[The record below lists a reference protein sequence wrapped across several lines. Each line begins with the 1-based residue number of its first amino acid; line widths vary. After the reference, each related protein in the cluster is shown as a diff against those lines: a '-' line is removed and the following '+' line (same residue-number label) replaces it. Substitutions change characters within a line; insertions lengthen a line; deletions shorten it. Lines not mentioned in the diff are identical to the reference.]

1 MTKGHDSC
9 DVLVV
14 GAGASGAVL
23 ASRLSEDGHR
33 RVLLLEAGPDEP
45 ADEPGRQ
52 AIRDPNQPAIIPGLN
67 WRIRTQV
74 RADSAASTWDY
85 EAGKI
90 VGGSTSVNMVQALRG
105 LPADYDAWAEALDA
119 PAWSWAGVLPTFR
132 QLEDDPEGAAHLH
145 GRGGPIPIRRERKEN
160 LRPLQAAFMQA
171 CLARG
176 FAETPDLND
185 PSTSGVGFIPKN
197 VANGVRMSAALTY
210 LAAARARPNLKL
222 VTGAHV
228 HRLLWDEAQA
238 CKGVVADV
246 QGQLQQFH
254 ADQVVL
260 CAGVMHTPGIL
271 MRSGI
276 GHPAVLEPLGIA
288 VRVRLPG
295 VGDNLL
301 DHPGIGIWGAPRPG
315 TFRLGE
321 PLHQVLLR
329 SASTGGGPSDD
340 LNIRVISGVD
350 LQTLLPDRS
359 STAGLSAAAGMN
371 ITLMKSAAR
380 GQVRIVSADPHAA
393 PKATLNFFATRD
405 DIAPLKEGVRLAWD
419 LLHQEQLRPLFER
432 VFGWSTAMM
441 HSDVALERAITAYVR
456 PSAHLAGT
464 AKMGRSPD
472 VDAVV
477 DPAGLVHGTR
487 NLWIADASIMPSL
500 PAAPPH
506 LSCVMV
512 AEKIAAKMR
521 EAS

>member
-1 MTKGHDSC
+1 MSMGHDSC
-9 DVLVV
+9 EVLVV

-33 RVLLLEAGPDEP
+33 RVLLLEAGPEGP
-45 ADEPGRQ
+45 ADEQGRQ
-52 AIRDPNQPAIIPGLN
+52 AIRDPNQPAIVLGLN

-90 VGGSTSVNMVQALRG
+90 VGGSSSVNTVQALRG
-105 LPADYDAWAEALDA
+105 LPADYDAWAEELDA
-119 PAWSWAGVLPTFR
+119 PVWSWAGVLPTFR

-145 GRGGPIPIRRERKEN
+145 GRGGPIPIRRERKED
-160 LRPLQAAFMQA
+160 LTPLQAAFMQA

-176 FAETPDLND
+176 FAETHDLND
-185 PSTSGVGFIPKN
+185 PSTRGVGLIPKN
-197 VANGVRMSAALTY
+197 VVNGVRMSAALTY
-210 LAAARARPNLKL
+210 LAAARTRPNLK
-222 VTGAHV
+222 VITGAHV
-228 HRLLWDEAQA
+228 HRLLWDETQA

-246 QGQLQQFH
+246 HGQLQHFH
-254 ADQVVL
+254 ADQVVV
-260 CAGVMHTPGIL
+260 CAGVMNTPGIL

-288 VRVRLPG
+288 VRIRLPG
-295 VGDNLL
+295 VGENLL
-301 DHPGIGIWGAPRPG
+301 DHPAIGIWGAPRPG
-315 TFRLGE
+315 VFRLGE
-321 PLHQVLLR
+321 PLHQALLR
-329 SASTGGGPSDD
+329 AASTGCGPSDD
-340 LNIRVISGVD
+340 LHIRLIGGVD
-350 LQTLLPDRS
+350 LHTLFPDRT
-359 STAGLSAAAGMN
+359 STAGLAAAAGMN
-371 ITLMKSAAR
+371 ITLMQSAAR

-419 LLHQEQLRPLFER
+419 LLQQDQVRPLFER

-506 LSCVMV
+506 LTCVMV
-512 AEKIAAKMR
+512 AEKIAAKIQ